1 MNNVISQNRTMS
13 DTQQVKAETN
23 IHAYKYQPEYAE
35 NAKLYNQNLSVLNPD
50 YTNIVPLRKVIVRCF
65 VIEPTVTEG
74 GLVLP
79 YKQMLSY
86 QTKSGQGKAG
96 EFETDWPYADKAVVV
111 SVPEG
116 TTLIK
121 QGDIVQLTRNAIE
134 IRVAADGNNAVPV
147 IANGYVHVDS
157 KNEQTP
163 KDMTDPDYGYVLI
176 SLGEI
181 EAKY

>member
-1 MNNVISQNRTMS
+1 MNNVINQNRTMS
-13 DTQQVKAETN
+13 ETQQSKAETN

-35 NAKLYNQNLSVLNPD
+35 QAKQYNKTLLNLNPD
-50 YTNIVPLRKVIVRCF
+50 YTNITPLRKILVRCY

-74 GLVLP
+74 GLVMP

-111 SVPEG
+111 SVPDG

-121 QGDIVQLTRNAIE
+121 QGDLVQLTRNAVE
-134 IRVAADGNNAVPV
+134 IRVAAEGNNAVPI
-147 IANGYVHVDS
+147 IANGFVHVDS
-157 KNEQTP
+157 KNEMTP
-163 KDMTDPDYGYVLI
+163 KNMDDPDYGYVLV